1 MSSRRFLP
9 LLSLTPLPLY
19 LLSPHSNC
27 QSSPP
32 SPSFPSILK
41 TIRSTSTETRLRWI
55 RDEDHWRKL
64 PSRAWPSHQPS
75 HDQEEKLREVYE
87 EKCGDGRDDKK
98 ECVDVTFRLATCL
111 VFNNLDAVE
120 GLKLYEENFENERHA
135 DSAVAAGIV
144 LVEGFHRAD
153 GSPFSDA
160 DVKLGSEYI
169 SAAAAMN
176 NTQGKF
182 ELGCLYYTGAAE
194 PHVKE
199 SSSEAFK
206 LFEETAAE
214 GHTSGQFMCGDL
226 LMEGD
231 GCEVDKGR
239 ALSLM
244 YEAAEKGHRFARQ
257 RVIEVLDDNK

>member
-1 MSSRRFLP
+1 MNEYSLLTCRFAPRRTQNAMSSRRFLP

-75 HDQEEKLREVYE
+75 HNQEEKLREVYE

-111 VFNNLDAVE
+111 VFNNLGEIEQATIMI
-120 GLKLYEENFENERHA
+120 
-135 DSAVAAGIV
+135 IV
-144 LVEGFHRAD
+144 LG
-153 GSPFSDA
+153 
-160 DVKLGSEYI
+160 VK
-169 SAAAAMN
+169 
-176 NTQGKF
+176 
-182 ELGCLYYTGAAE
+182 
-194 PHVKE
+194 
-199 SSSEAFK
+199 
-206 LFEETAAE
+206 
-214 GHTSGQFMCGDL
+214 
-226 LMEGD
+226 
-231 GCEVDKGR
+231 
-239 ALSLM
+239 
-244 YEAAEKGHRFARQ
+244 
-257 RVIEVLDDNK
+257 